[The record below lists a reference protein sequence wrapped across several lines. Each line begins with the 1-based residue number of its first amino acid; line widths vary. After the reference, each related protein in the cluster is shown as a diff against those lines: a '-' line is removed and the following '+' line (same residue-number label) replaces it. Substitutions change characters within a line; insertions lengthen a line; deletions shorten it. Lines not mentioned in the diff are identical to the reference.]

1 MHCQKCGELNA
12 PNAKFCSNCGLSLEP
27 ATSSAIQAPPA
38 SSHVATSQNPSQTKV
53 TGKFLIVG
61 VLLLE
66 MAVIFGVAG
75 ALFSMTIAGA
85 IIETFPRFCLAIWL
99 GFLLSGSQELKTHL
113 GIRSHAVIFLVVY
126 LVSFLPLV
134 YTQDS
139 RMFEDH
145 QQQSIGM
152 GIVFGFIVAFAAIAY
167 HLVAR
172 FIRGRRVH
180 V

>member
-1 MHCQKCGELNA
+1 
-12 PNAKFCSNCGLSLEP
+12 
-27 ATSSAIQAPPA
+27 
-38 SSHVATSQNPSQTKV
+38 
-53 TGKFLIVG
+53 
-61 VLLLE
+61 

-99 GFLLSGSQELKTHL
+99 GFLLSGSKELKTHL
-113 GIRSHAVIFLVVY
+113 DIRSHAVIFLVVY
-126 LVSFLPLV
+126 LVSFLPLI

-139 RMFEDH
+139 RMFQDH
-145 QQQSIGM
+145 QQQSIGT
-152 GIVFGFIVAFAAIAY
+152 GIVFGFVVAFAAIAY

-180 V
+180 A